1 MIRAWL
7 AHARA
12 ERVAARAAR
21 GERAWRRDL
30 HEHPDERDQFRLAQ
44 IAGLRESL
52 AEANQRLAEEKAAR
66 VREVAQLRAALAPY
80 LAQEWA
86 RRGAAAARRLATEP
100 THHVPQRAPGWSGT
114 ETERRPR

>member
-30 HEHPDERDQFRLAQ
+30 HEHPDERDAFRLAQ
-44 IAGLRESL
+44 IAGLRETNAELRQQL
-52 AEANQRLAEEKAAR
+52 AVVRRELATYKTRDWLLLAAASRRRLAEEK
-66 VREVAQLRAALAPY
+66 
-80 LAQEWA
+80 
-86 RRGAAAARRLATEP
+86 TD
-100 THHVPQRAPGWSGT
+100 HIPQPAPGWRGART
-114 ETERRPR
+114 EQRRPR